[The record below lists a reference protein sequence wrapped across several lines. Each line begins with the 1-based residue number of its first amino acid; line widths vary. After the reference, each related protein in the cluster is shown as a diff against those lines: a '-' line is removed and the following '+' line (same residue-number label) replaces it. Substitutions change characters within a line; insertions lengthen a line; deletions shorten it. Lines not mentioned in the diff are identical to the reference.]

1 MFKITD
7 LGVGAGNAGV
17 DGGQEGDP
25 QKEPGAVS
33 AYRLRRAQES
43 LQGQVAGAGVPEV
56 SRLARAERKGLSNA
70 GLKRRLHCPPL
81 TLALRVT
88 PKRGA
93 VGGSAPTSPSRLPP
107 RLSDPGPFDHFSG
120 RGLHSPRH
128 PITLPTFGPF
138 CQQRTASGWRRDGS
152 APPTETGAMTPPS
165 GAQRRGGAGLPLSWF
180 LLPCSSLGEK
190 METL

>member
-33 AYRLRRAQES
+33 AYRLRRAQVS

-107 RLSDPGPFDHFSG
+107 RLSDPGPFDQFSG
-120 RGLHSPRH
+120 DAGSTLLVTPSPFLHSAPS
-128 PITLPTFGPF
+128 
-138 CQQRTASGWRRDGS
+138 ANSGR
-152 APPTETGAMTPPS
+152 PL
-165 GAQRRGGAGLPLSWF
+165 GGAGTVLRRPRRR
-180 LLPCSSLGEK
+180 EQ
-190 METL
+190 

>member
-1 MFKITD
+1 M
-7 LGVGAGNAGV
+7 
-17 DGGQEGDP
+17 
-25 QKEPGAVS
+25 
-33 AYRLRRAQES
+33 S

-107 RLSDPGPFDHFSG
+107 RLSDPGPFDQFSG
-120 RGLHSPRH
+120 DAGSTLLVTPSPFLHSAPS
-128 PITLPTFGPF
+128 
-138 CQQRTASGWRRDGS
+138 ANSGR
-152 APPTETGAMTPPS
+152 PL
-165 GAQRRGGAGLPLSWF
+165 GGAGTVLRRPRRR
-180 LLPCSSLGEK
+180 EQ
-190 METL
+190 